1 MTTHRESLHDRILD
15 VAMSLFLE
23 HGIRAVRMDDIA
35 NHLSISKRTLYEV
48 FSNKEQLLM
57 EGIARSHE
65 AKRKKA
71 RKLLEDSSNVM
82 DAFIKLSRIELEDL
96 KMLKP
101 VFVSD
106 LFKYPAVTDYF
117 EQFRNEAISQ
127 AKLFLKQGVDE
138 GYFRNDINYDLMIAL
153 LSEQRKYL
161 LSSQL
166 YREYSFEVT
175 FFHVSILPIRGF
187 CTDKGLEQLDSFI
200 SEELIKEINANG

>member
-1 MTTHRESLHDRILD
+1 
-15 VAMSLFLE
+15 MSLFLE

-71 RKLLEDSSNVM
+71 RQLLEDSSNVM

-106 LFKYPAVTDYF
+106 LFKY
-117 EQFRNEAISQ
+117 
-127 AKLFLKQGVDE
+127 
-138 GYFRNDINYDLMIAL
+138 L
-153 LSEQRKYL
+153 L
-161 LSSQL
+161 
-166 YREYSFEVT
+166 
-175 FFHVSILPIRGF
+175 
-187 CTDKGLEQLDSFI
+187 
-200 SEELIKEINANG
+200 